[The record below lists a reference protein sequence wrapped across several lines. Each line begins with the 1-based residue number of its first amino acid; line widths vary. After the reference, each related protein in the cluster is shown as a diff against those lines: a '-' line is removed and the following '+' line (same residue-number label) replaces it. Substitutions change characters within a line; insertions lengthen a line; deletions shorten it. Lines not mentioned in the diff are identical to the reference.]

1 MAQIQYF
8 LGANTPAGFY
18 SLYDHLI
25 DLETAQAVYILKGGP
40 GCGKSS
46 LMRRI
51 ARHAQAAGYRVQYIL
66 CSGDPGSLDGLVIPE
81 LKTALVDGTAPH
93 VIEPKYPGVV
103 ERYINLGQ
111 FYDSRGLQQVRAAV
125 AEDTAGYQQHY
136 KRCYRCLSAAA
147 ELDADVR
154 ELLLTPETEARLAKR
169 ARGIIARELRG
180 SGSGGGNVHRFLGA
194 VTHRGAVCCWETVDA
209 QCKRVYSL
217 LDSYGLAHT
226 MLAPILSAA
235 AARDYAAVVCPDPM
249 APDRLAHLLIPE
261 LGLAFVTSAPGLE
274 YPGRPHRRIRLDAVP
289 NDEAARRARP
299 RIRFTRKVSAAL
311 KQEAVDALAQAKARH
326 DVLEEHY
333 NPYVD
338 FQGVYALAD
347 RLAEDLFPNA
357 STASPEA
364 PQAD

>member
-8 LGANTPAGFY
+8 LGANTPRGFY

-25 DLETAQAVYILKGGP
+25 DLETAQAVCILKGGP

-46 LMRRI
+46 FMRRI
-51 ARHAQAAGYRVQYIL
+51 ARHAQAAGCSTQFIL

-81 LKTALVDGTAPH
+81 LKLAFVDGTAPH

-125 AEDTAGYQQHY
+125 AEDTAGYQKHY
-136 KRCYRCLSAAA
+136 KRCYRCLSAAS
-147 ELDADVR
+147 ELDAEVR
-154 ELLLTPETEARLAKR
+154 ELLLTPEVEARLAKR
-169 ARGIIARELRG
+169 ARGIIARELKG
-180 SGSGGGNVHRFLGA
+180 SGSGGKDLRRFLGA
-194 VTHRGAVCCWETVDA
+194 VTHSGQVCCWETVDA
-209 QCKRVYSL
+209 QCKRVYAL
-217 LDSYGLAHT
+217 QDSYGLAHT
-226 MLAPILSAA
+226 MLLAILNAA

-249 APDRLAHLLIPE
+249 DPGRLAHLLFPE
-261 LGLAFVTSAPGLE
+261 LSLAFVTSAPGLE
-274 YPGRPHRRIRLDAVP
+274 YPGRPHRRIRLDAMLT
-289 NDEAARRARP
+289 DESFRLARS

-326 DVLEEHY
+326 DVLEQHY

-338 FQGVYALAD
+338 FDGVYALAD
-347 RLAEDLFPNA
+347 RLADELLP
-357 STASPEA
+357 TASPER
-364 PQAD
+364 PPEG

>member
-8 LGANTPAGFY
+8 LGANTSHGFY

-46 LMRRI
+46 FMRRI
-51 ARHAQAAGYRVQYIL
+51 ARHAQAAGYSTQFIL
-66 CSGDPGSLDGLVIPE
+66 CSGDPSSLDGLVIPE
-81 LKTALVDGTAPH
+81 LKVALVDGTAPH
-93 VIEPKYPGVV
+93 VIEPQYPGVV

-125 AEDTAGYQQHY
+125 AEDMAGYRQHY
-136 KRCYRCLSAAA
+136 KRCYRCLSAAF
-147 ELDADVR
+147 ELDAEVR
-154 ELLLTPETEARLAKR
+154 ELLLTPEVEARLAKR
-169 ARGIIARELRG
+169 ARGIIARELKG
-180 SGSGGGNVHRFLGA
+180 AGPGGENTRRFLGA
-194 VTHRGAVCCWETVDA
+194 VTHSGQLCCWETVDA

-226 MLAPILSAA
+226 MLQAILNAA
-235 AARDYAAVVCPDPM
+235 AARDYASVVCPDPM
-249 APDRLAHLLIPE
+249 DPSRLAHLLIPE

-274 YPGRPHRRIRLDAVP
+274 YPGRPHRRIRLDAMLT
-289 NDEAARRARP
+289 DESFRLARS

-326 DVLEEHY
+326 DVLEQHY

-338 FQGVYALAD
+338 FDGVYALAD
-347 RLAEDLFPNA
+347 RLADEILA
-357 STASPEA
+357 TASPEL
-364 PQAD
+364 PPED